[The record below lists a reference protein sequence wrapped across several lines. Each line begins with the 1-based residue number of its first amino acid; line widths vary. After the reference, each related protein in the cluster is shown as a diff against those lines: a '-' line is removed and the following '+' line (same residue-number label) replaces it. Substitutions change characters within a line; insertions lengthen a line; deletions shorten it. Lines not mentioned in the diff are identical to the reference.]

1 MTMSDPIAD
10 MICRLRNAQMVSK
23 ATVSMPFSKLKADVA
38 RVLKEQGYI
47 QDFRQL
53 ADDKQQLE
61 IDIKYYEGRPV
72 IESIERVSRPGL
84 RQYRGSVDLP
94 RVLKGLGI
102 AIISTSKGL
111 MTDRQAREAGVG
123 GEVICYVS

>member
-47 QDFRQL
+47 QDFRRL